1 MANRGFFVCI
11 EGLDGSGKSTQARI
25 LAARLQKNNN
35 AVLTVEPSHGQIG
48 TFLRES
54 YLYGNRRLSG
64 IVEALLF
71 AADRVDHVQN
81 EILPA
86 LEKGAFVVSDRYLYS
101 SLAYQGAA
109 GLSLDWIEKINSHA
123 IRPDLA
129 LFLDAKL
136 ETVMQRMKRRKSL
149 MENLENQKR
158 VLAIY
163 NDLVKAGHLRRIDG
177 NKSKNLV
184 AEEIFSAVQGSMS
197 SCSKRVLD

>member
-123 IRPDLA
+123 IPL
-129 LFLDAKL
+129 
-136 ETVMQRMKRRKSL
+136 TSH
-149 MENLENQKR
+149 
-158 VLAIY
+158 Y
-163 NDLVKAGHLRRIDG
+163 
-177 NKSKNLV
+177 S
-184 AEEIFSAVQGSMS
+184 
-197 SCSKRVLD
+197 